1 MAKTAAKPQPTV
13 GASNTKRYAILIV
26 LGVLSAVAFKMGV
39 FLLFVGMLP
48 AIVAYETDHTKF
60 KFLFSTVAAFN
71 FAGVFP
77 DMMQVFIEGG
87 TIGIL
92 TIKLL
97 DPYVW
102 FVMYGS
108 AAIGWCMVWLSP
120 IIASITLEGIYSGR
134 ILHLETLQKKAEEEW
149 GQEVK
154 GIKPPKDNDN
164 S

>member
-1 MAKTAAKPQPTV
+1 MAKTAAEPKLK
-13 GASNTKRYAILIV
+13 GRSSNTKRYAILIV
-26 LGVLSAVAFKMGV
+26 LGVLSAVVFKMGV
-39 FLLFVGMLP
+39 FLLFIGMLP

-87 TIGIL
+87 TIEIL
-92 TIKLL
+92 KIKLL

-102 FVMYGS
+102 LIMYGS
-108 AAIGWCMVWLSP
+108 AALGWSMVLLSP
-120 IIASITLEGIYSGR
+120 VIASTTLEGIYSGR
-134 ILHLETLQKKAEEEW
+134 ILHLEGLQKKAEEEW
-149 GQEVK
+149 GAEVK
-154 GIKPPKDNDN
+154 GVYLRTR

>member
-1 MAKTAAKPQPTV
+1 MGDKAEKSPAKP
-13 GASNTKRYAILIV
+13 GSSKRYAILIV
-26 LGVLSAVAFKMGV
+26 LGIASAALFKMGV

-60 KFLFSTVAAFN
+60 KFLSSTVAAFN

-87 TIGIL
+87 TVEIL

-102 FVMYGS
+102 TVMYGS
-108 AAIGWCMVWLSP
+108 AALGWCMVWVSP
-120 IIASITLEGIYSGR
+120 MIAATTLEGIYSGR
-134 ILHLETLQKKAEEEW
+134 ILHLEGLQKKAEEEW
-149 GQEVK
+149 GPEVK
-154 GIKPPKDNDN
+154 GITQNKDEE
-164 S
+164 